1 METIDITPSWEAC
14 VKIYIAVLENE
25 NASFTGKRE
34 AREELLRLA
43 RIVDNQNN
51 QAKQEEKNLHPD
63 TKDNNRYNNTDVDVD
78 MLHNMYN
85 QII

>member
-51 QAKQEEKNLHPD
+51 QAKQKEENLHPD
-63 TKDNNRYNNTDVDVD
+63 TQDNNRYNNADVDVD
-78 MLHNMYN
+78 MLNQMYN
-85 QII
+85 QTL

>member
-43 RIVDNQNN
+43 KIVDNQNN

-85 QII
+85 

>member
-43 RIVDNQNN
+43 RIVDDQNN

>member
-43 RIVDNQNN
+43 KIVDSQNN
-51 QAKQEEKNLHPD
+51 QAKQKEENLHPD
-63 TKDNNRYNNTDVDVD
+63 TQDNNRYNNSDVDVD

>member
-51 QAKQEEKNLHPD
+51 QAKQKEENLHPD
-63 TKDNNRYNNTDVDVD
+63 TKDNNRYNNADVDVD
-78 MLHNMYN
+78 MLNQMYN
-85 QII
+85 

>member
-78 MLHNMYN
+78 MLNQMYN
-85 QII
+85 QIL

>member
-43 RIVDNQNN
+43 KIVDNQNN

-78 MLHNMYN
+78 MLNNMYN
-85 QII
+85 